1 MGDKSIT
8 LLHISDLQFGHNH
21 RFGNL
26 AVGDPEAGS
35 DTLFER
41 MAVAL
46 DERSD
51 EGMVP
56 DAIVVSGDLAE
67 QGKPK
72 EFKDAREFLS
82 KLATRLAIPRSRVVM
97 VPGNHDV
104 NWDLSDSHFKKRQAE
119 EKLPLPPYWPKWQFY
134 QSMFKTFFRDERE
147 LTFTSQQP
155 WTYWAIEELKLVVV
169 GLNSTM
175 AESHLKDGHYGW
187 VGEEQLRTA
196 VEFLAPFEES
206 GWFRLGVV
214 HHNPTR
220 GATEDDENL
229 RDADLLER
237 ILGPH
242 LHLLLHGHTHSSK
255 YTILGERL
263 PVLSTGSAALRSEAR
278 PPEVPNQF
286 QVIRLHRG
294 GIERCAL
301 AYAPGPDQKRWIGD
315 TRCSPDGKRWQVTH
329 DVDFGSAYA
338 AFGEDGLANKLITA
352 SPKGRSPDRAT
363 QAVPPAMETSTSIV
377 GGASHDPRGGGMDSS
392 SKGLGPVRLEILEQ
406 LARSI
411 RHRQNVVICGDLG
424 MGKTKML
431 EALRE
436 AILGDTSPNPVLVR
450 LEAGDA
456 NPRLTI
462 RRSLHLRFGG
472 NFMPDEDD
480 RHTLDELGPIVPQGA
495 VLLVDGGDTD
505 RAVAAVQWI
514 ADTLRDLTVVATS
527 GLEEP
532 DVRGFD
538 RIELPELSEA
548 EAQAMIAGHG
558 LEDDVAADVLD
569 QARNNPQKL
578 LQRAAAAADGR
589 TFDPERPCQSLIEAW
604 PLDALRLV
612 ALMPSSLLSAAL
624 LVDVGGLEQ
633 KGFELL
639 ALHGTGEVVARG
651 EPFASIHPALVDE
664 CRKWAGEMPEADRK
678 ALLEKSA
685 RHYCEWLRNDLP
697 TEPLGAALEN
707 VMELLV
713 DIASEPLRAEL
724 AVKLIGDDF
733 DDPQGCIPSNGL
745 ARLLID
751 EPVRKKL
758 ERTATSEDVP
768 AANASALLK
777 NLGLFLHRANRT
789 GGEYLLR
796 RAIELYEGSNDVR
809 GVASTTFILGEIA
822 EDSGALNEAV
832 EHFRAPRE
840 GSDDPEINALSHHL
854 EGCAYYH
861 WVRFGNARKCFEE
874 AKSFSPLSPAIELR
888 IERGLA
894 YVDLAEDKH
903 GETSEQRRKRIEQVQ
918 QRLVELRDR
927 AEQLGRPREALRC
940 TRHIGQAQL
949 ELEEFAPAAQSLK
962 LARDGFRRLGDRRGL
977 GATLRVLAAVVSQDP
992 SRRPDAKAFAKES
1005 RGIALGD
1012 GLLEGEAPDPAES
1025 EPSAPRDA
1033 DDDEPRL
1040 PLVRSPIGLARAN
1053 EELARI
1059 ELLAPAGV
1067 QIPDQRRAAA
1077 ESLLRSACN
1086 IYDAIQHPCKED
1098 VASRLASRDAR
1109 FPPEI
1114 RGVVFDL
1121 VDTLAVVV
1129 NKEYERV
1136 KEEISSALDVQHDLF
1151 KEMWAKSRAKAS
1163 TRNKWNAQQRIEWVA
1178 EGLDR
1183 PLEEAEARE
1192 LAKKERELWEE
1203 SVELDPSTVPVL
1215 EALDGEGVKMI
1226 LVTNGSSAMRQL
1238 HRTLGLDPYLTSL
1251 VSCDVE
1257 RLKPGPAI
1265 YRRALQ
1271 ELDLEAEQCLY
1282 VGDGSDRELEGA
1294 KAVGMFAVR
1303 LTAHQRERPAYRM
1316 TDSLDW
1322 DASVES
1328 LNELLE
1334 RIQLAKG
1341 LGR

>member
-1 MGDKSIT
+1 MGNKSIT

-46 DERSD
+46 DERSA

-56 DAIVVSGDLAE
+56 EAIVVSGDLAE

-72 EFKDAREFLS
+72 EFKDAGEFLD
-82 KLATRLAIPRSRVVM
+82 KLATRLAVPRSRVVI

-104 NWDLSDSHFKKRQAE
+104 NWALSDSHFKERQAE
-119 EKLPLPPYWPKWQFY
+119 EKLPVPPYWPKWKFY
-134 QSMFKTFFRDERE
+134 QSMFKTFFQEERE
-147 LTFTSQQP
+147 LVFTSQQP
-155 WTYWAIEELKLVVV
+155 WTYWVIEDLKLAVV

-175 AESHLKDGHYGW
+175 AENHLKDGHYGW
-187 VGEEQLRTA
+187 VGEEQLRA
-196 VEFLAPFEES
+196 AAGFLAPFEER

-229 RDADLLER
+229 RDADLLEQ

-263 PVLSTGSAALRSEAR
+263 PVLSTGSAALRSKAR

-286 QVIRLHRG
+286 QMIRLHRG
-294 GIERCAL
+294 GIERCAF
-301 AYAPGPDQKRWIGD
+301 AYAPDSDQKRWIGD
-315 TRCSPDGKRWQVTH
+315 TRCSPDGKDWQVTH
-329 DVDFGSAYA
+329 GVDFKRADA
-338 AFGEDGLANKLITA
+338 ALGDDGESKQAITA
-352 SPKGRSPDRAT
+352 TPPKGSRPDGGM
-363 QAVPPAMETSTSIV
+363 QALPPAMETSASIA
-377 GGASHDPRGGGMDSS
+377 GGSSQDRRHGGMDASPE
-392 SKGLGPVRLEILEQ
+392 GLGPVRSEILEQ
-406 LARSI
+406 LALSI
-411 RHRQNVVICGDLG
+411 RGRQNVVICGDRG

-436 AILGDTSPNPVLVR
+436 AILGDSEPRPVPVL
-450 LEAGDA
+450 LEAGDI
-456 NPRLTI
+456 NPKLTI
-462 RRSLHLRFGG
+462 RRALHLHFGG

-480 RHTLDELGPIVPQGA
+480 RQTLNELGPIVPQGA
-495 VLLVDGGDTD
+495 VLLVDGADAEP
-505 RAVAAVQWI
+505 AVEAVQWI

-532 DVRGFD
+532 QVRGFD
-538 RIELPELSEA
+538 RIELPELSDA
-548 EAQAMIAGHG
+548 EAQAILAGYE
-558 LEDDVAADVLD
+558 LEDDVAADVLE

-589 TFDPERPCQSLIEAW
+589 GFDPERPSRALIEAW
-604 PLDALRLV
+604 PNNALDALRLI
-612 ALMPSSLLSAAL
+612 ALMPSSLLSETL
-624 LVDVGGLEQ
+624 LMSVGGLEQ
-633 KGFELL
+633 GDFKLL
-639 ALHGTGEVVARG
+639 ARHGAGEMVVRG
-651 EPFASIHPALVDE
+651 EPFASIHSELVAA
-664 CRKWAGEMPEADRK
+664 CREWAHEMPETDRK
-678 ALLEKSA
+678 ALQEKGV
-685 RHYCEWLRNDLP
+685 RHYCEWLRNDLG

-713 DIASEPLRAEL
+713 GITYEPLRAEL
-724 AVKLIGDDF
+724 AVKLI
-733 DDPQGCIPSNGL
+733 
-745 ARLLID
+745 D
-751 EPVRKKL
+751 EPVREKL

-768 AANASALLK
+768 ASHASALLK

-796 RAIELYEGSNDVR
+796 RAIELYEKPNDVR
-809 GVASTTFILGEIA
+809 GIASTTFILGEIA

-832 EHFRAPRE
+832 AHFRAPRE
-840 GSDDPEINALSHHL
+840 ASDNAEINALSHHL

-861 WVRFGNARKCFEE
+861 WIRFDEARKCFEQ
-874 AKSFSPLSPAIELR
+874 AKTFSPVNPAIELR

-894 YVDLAEDKH
+894 YIDLAEEKH

-918 QRLVELRDR
+918 RRLVELRDR

-977 GATLRVLAAVVSQDP
+977 GATLRVLATVISQDP

-1005 RGIALGD
+1005 RSIALGD
-1012 GLLEGEAPDPAES
+1012 GLLEGDAPAPGES

-1067 QIPDQRRAAA
+1067 PITGQRREAA

-1086 IYDAIQHPCKED
+1086 IYGAIQHPCEEE
-1098 VASRLASRDAR
+1098 VAARLARRDAP
-1109 FPPEI
+1109 FPPGI
-1114 RGVVFDL
+1114 KGVVFDL
-1121 VDTLAVVV
+1121 VDTLAVIR

-1136 KEEISSALDVQHDLF
+1136 KEEISGALNVQHDLF
-1151 KEMWAKSRAKAS
+1151 KAIWAKSRAGAS
-1163 TRNKWNAQQRIEWVA
+1163 TRNNWSPEQRIEWVA
-1178 EGLDR
+1178 EHLDR
-1183 PLEEAEARE
+1183 PLGEDEARE

-1203 SVELDPSTVPVL
+1203 SVELDPSTIPVL
-1215 EALDGEGVKMI
+1215 EALHGKGFKMI

-1238 HRTLGLDPYLTSL
+1238 HRTLGLEPYLASL

-1265 YRRALQ
+1265 YRRALR
-1271 ELDLEAEQCLY
+1271 EIDLEAEQCLY

-1316 TDSLDW
+1316 SDSLDW

-1328 LNELLE
+1328 LDELLE
-1334 RIQLAKG
+1334 RIQLAEG
-1341 LGR
+1341 VEDD